1 MYSKVKAYIS
11 QFIELSDQEWAEK
24 EKLLIPKSLKK
35 GELLLTEGQVCNFVS
50 FVNEGYFRVFR
61 LVDDK
66 EVTVNFF
73 FENSI
78 ASDYI
83 SFITRQPAKENIE
96 ALRDAEVL
104 QLSYDSMQQLREQ
117 TPAFERFGRIIAEKS
132 FIALYK
138 RSNALLY
145 KKPEELY
152 LELRRQRPKIIE
164 RIPQYFIASYL
175 GITPEYLSRI
185 RSQFA
190 QKKG

>member
-73 FENSI
+73 FEDSF

-185 RSQFA
+185 RSQFT